1 MEECRAREEGVGKLL
16 DNLMQEVLNKMV
28 EQTANVLEAKAS
40 GVEVMDGPEVRLARD
55 RLGERTPLWTPLGSW
70 EEGV

>member
-16 DNLMQEVLNKMV
+16 VNLMEEVLNKMV

-40 GVEVMDGPEVRLARD
+40 GVEVMDGPGVRFARD
-55 RLGERTPLWTPLGSW
+55 RLGERTPLWTPLGSLR
-70 EEGV
+70 EGA